1 MRGPTGLRPTP
12 LDVVVRQAMTQKVD
26 PVTRAGLVE
35 FETAIRNTGPAQDG
49 IDPPSLVGMVLA
61 AIMPRLTN
69 PGVLNAGR
77 RTMLLERIE
86 ARAAA
91 QAPGDAVVPGA
102 ALALRQELEN
112 LRALRQNQD
121 SLIGA

>member
-1 MRGPTGLRPTP
+1 MSRTNAIRPTP
-12 LDVVVRQAMTQKVD
+12 LDVVVRQAMTRKVD

-35 FETAIRNTGPAQDG
+35 FETAIRGTELTQEG
-49 IDPPSLVGMVLA
+49 IDPPSLVGMVFA
-61 AIMPRLTN
+61 VIMPRLTN
-69 PGVLNAGR
+69 PGVLNAER
-77 RTMLLERIE
+77 RTRLLERIE
-86 ARAAA
+86 ARASA

-112 LRALRQNQD
+112 LRTLRQNQD

>member
-1 MRGPTGLRPTP
+1 MRGTAAIRPTP

-35 FETAIRNTGPAQDG
+35 LETVIRNADLAQDG
-49 IDPPSLVGMVLA
+49 IDPPSLVGMVFA

-69 PGVLNAGR
+69 PGVLDAGR
-77 RTMLLERIE
+77 RRRLLERIE

-91 QAPGDAVVPGA
+91 QAPGDAVVPGGI
-102 ALALRQELEN
+102 LALRQELEN
-112 LRALRQNQD
+112 LRMLRQNQD